1 MEINEISNIGSK
13 IRKERRARGFSQ
25 TELSKKLDIS
35 ASYLNLLESG
45 RRTITVPLLIKVG
58 NELGLSLKDLTLE
71 SNKRVLSDVMDVLSN
86 EMFEDLDITN
96 QETTEFISSNPNI
109 AKALL
114 TLNDTH
120 KSFKE
125 DMQNRL
131 ESMDVNS
138 NVVESPSRL
147 PVEVVSDFLQD
158 NKNYF
163 HEIELASEIIR
174 RSAGLEDVHNQKRL
188 PVEIVSDFLQDNKNY
203 FHSIELSA
211 EVLRESVGLDIGPN
225 IGSGLKLT
233 NYLKDKHKIN
243 VQIVPASEELKSFRK
258 FESQN
263 KILNLSEMLTY
274 TSRNF
279 HLAYQVASLES
290 EDVIAKIINSNNIE
304 SDEVKTLLKISL
316 LNYFASAILMPY
328 DDFLV
333 NAKKNKYDVEILMH
347 HYACSFE
354 QVTHRLTNLQK
365 PGNEGVPF
373 HFLKTDIAG
382 NVSKRFSLSGI
393 HIPRH
398 GGSCPRWNVYI
409 AFLNP
414 GKIHPQISR
423 MPDGKIYFC
432 IARAFEKGIE
442 KHGMPK
448 SFVSIGLGCD
458 IKYAK
463 DLIYSEGMDINNKK
477 LQTPIGVSCRICP
490 RIECQQRAF
499 PPIDKELKLDINFRG
514 TSPYV
519 TL

>member
-1 MEINEISNIGSK
+1 MEMNAISNIGSK
-13 IRKERRARGFSQ
+13 IRKERRSKGFSQ
-25 TELSKKLDIS
+25 SELSKKLDIS

-45 RRTITVPLLIKVG
+45 RRTITVPLLIKIG
-58 NELGLSLKDLTLE
+58 NELGLSLKDLSLE
-71 SNKRVLSDVMDVLSN
+71 GNKRILSDVMDVLSN
-86 EMFEDLDITN
+86 EIFEDLDITN
-96 QETTEFISSNPNI
+96 QETTEFINTNPNI

-114 TLNDTH
+114 VLNDAH
-120 KSFKE
+120 KSFKD

-131 ESMDVNS
+131 ESMDINS
-138 NVVESPSRL
+138 TFVENPS
-147 PVEVVSDFLQD
+147 
-158 NKNYF
+158 
-163 HEIELASEIIR
+163 
-174 RSAGLEDVHNQKRL
+174 RL

-203 FHSIELSA
+203 FEDIEVES
-211 EVLRESVGLDIGPN
+211 ETLRKKSGLYDGHN

-233 NYLKDKHKIN
+233 NYLKTNHN
-243 VQIVPASEELKSFRK
+243 VKVEIVPASEELKSVRK
-258 FESQN
+258 FDQKR
-263 KILNLSEMLTY
+263 KILQLSEMLTY

-279 HLAYQVASLES
+279 HLAYQVAFLES
-290 EDVIAKIINSNNIE
+290 EDIIDKIINNNKIE
-304 SDEVKTLLKISL
+304 SDEVLPLLKISL
-316 LNYFASAILMPY
+316 LNYFASAMLMPY
-328 DDFLV
+328 DDFLE
-333 NAKKNKYDVEILMH
+333 NAKKNKYDIEILMH

-414 GKIHPQISR
+414 GKIHPQISK
-423 MPDGKIYFC
+423 MPDGKVYFC

-458 IKYAK
+458 VKYAK
-463 DLIYSEGMDINNKK
+463 DLVYSEGMDTENKK

-499 PPIDKELKLDINFRG
+499 PPLDKELKLDINYRG

>member
-138 NVVESPSRL
+138 NFVESPSRL

-174 RSAGLEDVHNQKRL
+174 RNAGLEDVH
-188 PVEIVSDFLQDNKNY
+188 
-203 FHSIELSA
+203 
-211 EVLRESVGLDIGPN
+211 N

-233 NYLKDKHKIN
+233 NYLKSKHN
-243 VQIVPASEELKSFRK
+243 VKVEIVPASEELKSFRK

-290 EDVIAKIINSNNIE
+290 EDVIAKIININNIE

-398 GGSCPRWNVYI
+398 GGSCPRWNVYL
-409 AFLNP
+409 AFMNP
-414 GKIHPQISR
+414 GKIQPQISK
-423 MPDGKIYFC
+423 MPDGRVYFC

-442 KHGMPK
+442 RHGMPR

-458 IKYAK
+458 MQYAK
-463 DLIYSEGMDINNKK
+463 ELTYSEGMDLNNKK
-477 LQTPIGVSCRICP
+477 LETPIGVSCRICP
-490 RIECQQRAF
+490 RIDCQQRAF
-499 PPIDKELKLDINFRG
+499 PPIDKNLKLDINFRG

-519 TL
+519 TM